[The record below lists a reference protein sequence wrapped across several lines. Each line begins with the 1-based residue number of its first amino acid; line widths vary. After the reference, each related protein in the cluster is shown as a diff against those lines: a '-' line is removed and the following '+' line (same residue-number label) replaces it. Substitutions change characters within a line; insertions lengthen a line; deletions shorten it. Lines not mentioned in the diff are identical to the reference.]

1 MCTLAMEP
9 LSLTQITELASHNN
23 EMNKQTKVSGSHLDG
38 AEATKVELHSLP
50 RPARGTVAVHPRHP
64 TLTFVAAWACVRA
77 RTRMAQSIRDP
88 LNAPSSAPWHYT
100 CMELCDMHA
109 RERIGGTK
117 PRIVGAMKRITLFLA
132 TSFTV
137 VGMCMQKMSRNY
149 QEMF

>member
-1 MCTLAMEP
+1 
-9 LSLTQITELASHNN
+9 
-23 EMNKQTKVSGSHLDG
+23 
-38 AEATKVELHSLP
+38 
-50 RPARGTVAVHPRHP
+50 
-64 TLTFVAAWACVRA
+64 
-77 RTRMAQSIRDP
+77 
-88 LNAPSSAPWHYT
+88 
-100 CMELCDMHA
+100 MELCDMHA